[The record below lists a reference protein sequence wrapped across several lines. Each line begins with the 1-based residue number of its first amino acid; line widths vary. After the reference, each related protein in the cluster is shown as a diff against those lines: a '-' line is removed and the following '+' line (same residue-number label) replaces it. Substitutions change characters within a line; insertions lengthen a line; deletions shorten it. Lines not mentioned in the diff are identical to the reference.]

1 MISGSKVLL
10 CKMMHLL
17 CVYTSICLA
26 ALEIV
31 KLNIILHGEI
41 YTIHKHNEDRKETLK
56 SQVSG
61 TSYMKTLKPS
71 GKKKRNKTTK

>member
-1 MISGSKVLL
+1 MISGSKVFL

-17 CVYTSICLA
+17 CVYTSICLV

-41 YTIHKHNEDRKETLK
+41 YTIYKHNEDRKETLK
-56 SQVSG
+56 SQVSDI
-61 TSYMKTLKPS
+61 SYMKILKPS
-71 GKKKRNKTTK
+71 AKKKIK

>member
-1 MISGSKVLL
+1 MISGSKVFL

-17 CVYTSICLA
+17 CVYTSIRLA
-26 ALEIV
+26 AVEIV

-56 SQVSG
+56 SQVSD

-71 GKKKRNKTTK
+71 GKTKEI